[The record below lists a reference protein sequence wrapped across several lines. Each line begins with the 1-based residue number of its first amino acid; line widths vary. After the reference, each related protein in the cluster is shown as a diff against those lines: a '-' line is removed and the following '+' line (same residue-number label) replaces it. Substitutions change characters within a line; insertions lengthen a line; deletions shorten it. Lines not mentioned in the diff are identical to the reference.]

1 MRAPIEGSAFP
12 CVCRERSVV
21 AASEVILRALFL
33 SLALAMFAALPASAA
48 DTAPGFTLRD
58 INGKQVSLSDFSD
71 QVVLISFWAT
81 WCTPCQAEMPHLQ
94 RFYDTYKDKGFTVL
108 SINTDDARSSSQVKP
123 MVKSKGLTFPVL
135 LDRETSVVA
144 LYNPAK
150 TLPFGVLLASDGS
163 IAQVFQGYTPG
174 EEVHVEEAIKG
185 AIGLADPVPAE

>member
-1 MRAPIEGSAFP
+1 M
-12 CVCRERSVV
+12 
-21 AASEVILRALFL
+21 RALFL
-33 SLALAMFAALPASAA
+33 SLMLVLFGAFPAYAA
-48 DTAPGFTLRD
+48 DQAPAFTLRD

-94 RFYDTYKDKGFTVL
+94 RFYDTYKDQGFAVL

-123 MVKSKGLTFPVL
+123 LVKSKGLTFPVL

-150 TLPFGVLLASDGS
+150 TLPFGVLLARDGS

-174 EEVHVEEAIKG
+174 EEVLVEEAIKQALGGEEG
-185 AIGLADPVPAE
+185 AASQAPAAPAPTASE